1 MEYLLDNGANK
12 WSIFVKKTQKNGA
25 PRKYTGFQGRKP
37 CIDARIGLGTE
48 CVSGEG
54 LGEKRSDSWEVK
66 EGVEL
71 SIVQEYEIDFL
82 CKRYGFRGIN
92 KEK

>member
-1 MEYLLDNGANK
+1 MQRLLENDANY
-12 WSIFVKKTQKNGA
+12 WSTFVKKTPKNA
-25 PRKYTGFQGRKP
+25 VPRKYTGVQGRIP
-37 CIDARIGLGTE
+37 CIDARTGLGTE
-48 CVSGEG
+48 CVSGEEP
-54 LGEKRSDSWEVK
+54 GEKRSDSWEVK

-82 CKRYGFRGIN
+82 CKRYGVRGIN